1 MEDNTPINNIFPYR
15 GSKKERIFRIL
26 LSEKRK
32 KFTSYRI
39 SKLAE
44 TNYSYV
50 HSIFSELQREGI
62 INDHEVLDVRKMFKK
77 WADHKYFPYYREYN
91 IQNPKNIFKNVKMEY
106 AFTGYFAENLV
117 GNYLFP
123 RYYEVYVDDYE
134 LGKWNNILINS
145 GYVGKGNVKIYFTD
159 KHVFFEKHE
168 VEGWPVVS
176 NQQLIVDLIRE
187 GAECREAAD
196 LLIKRIYNA

>member
-1 MEDNTPINNIFPYR
+1 VEENTPINNIFPYH
-15 GSKKERIFRIL
+15 GSKKERIYRIL
-26 LSEKRK
+26 LSEKLKR
-32 KFTSYRI
+32 FTSYRI

-44 TNYSYV
+44 TNYSHV
-50 HSIFSELQREGI
+50 HSIFSELKREEI
-62 INDHEVLDVRKMFKK
+62 INDHEVLDVRKLFKK
-77 WADHKYFPYYREYN
+77 WAEHKYFRYYREYN
-91 IQNPKNIFKNVKMEY
+91 IQNPKNIFKNTQMEY

-123 RYYEVYVDDYE
+123 RYYEIYVNDYE
-134 LGKWNNILINS
+134 IEKWNNILINS
-145 GYVGKGNVKIYFTD
+145 GYVGKGNVKIYYTD
-159 KHVFFEKHE
+159 QHVFFEKYE

-176 NQQLIVDLIRE
+176 IQQLIVDLIRE